1 MTITVRPIGKSEHK
15 AFVDLHYRLN
25 KGDPNWVPPLRM
37 DCFELLNENK
47 NPWFEHG
54 ELQLFLAERE
64 GKAVGRISAHI
75 DHLALAQPAEQGFG
89 PGTGFWGLFDAE
101 DSDVAAALISAAEG
115 WLRAKGMTR
124 ALGPVS
130 ISIWDDPGLLV
141 KGHDHPPVIMM
152 GHAPVVYQ
160 GWVEAQGYMIAQELV
175 TFTVAIGEG
184 FPPLVNR
191 IVESGERNP
200 RIRIRKASRKNF
212 AQEANLIIGILND
225 AWSDNWGF
233 VPITASEI
241 KYVSKKM
248 KDIIFEDLVL
258 IAEVDGE
265 PVAFMM
271 AWPNI
276 NEKIV
281 NYGGRLFPFNIIDLL
296 LWLRKPKTHTVRVP
310 LMGVVKRLQT
320 SRLASQLAFMLTEQ
334 IRRAAVMPPFESTM
348 GDFGWVL
355 KSNGPMLS
363 VADAT
368 GGTINKEY
376 LIYEKGL

>member
-1 MTITVRPIGKSEHK
+1 MPITVRPIGKSEHK
-15 AFVDLHYRLN
+15 AFVALHYRLN
-25 KGDPNWVPPLRM
+25 KADLNWVPPLRM
-37 DCFELLNENK
+37 DCFELLNEAK

-54 ELQLFLAERE
+54 ELQLFLAERN

-101 DSDVAAALISAAEG
+101 DSDVAAALIAAAEG

-152 GHAPVVYQ
+152 GHAPATYQ
-160 GWVEAQGYMIAQELV
+160 GWVEEQGYTTAQELV
-175 TFTVAIGEG
+175 TFKVEIGEG

-200 RIRIRKASRKNF
+200 RITIRKASRKNF
-212 AQEANLIIGILND
+212 AQEADLIIGILND

-248 KDIIFEDLVL
+248 KDIIFEDLVR

-334 IRRAAVMPPFESTM
+334 IRRAAVMPPYESKM

-363 VADAT
+363 VADVT

-376 LIYEKGL
+376 VIYEKAL